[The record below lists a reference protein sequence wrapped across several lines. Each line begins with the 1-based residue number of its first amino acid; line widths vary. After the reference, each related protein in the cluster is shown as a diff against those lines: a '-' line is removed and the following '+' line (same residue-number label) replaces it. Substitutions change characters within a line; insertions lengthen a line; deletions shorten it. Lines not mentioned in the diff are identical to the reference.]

1 MTARI
6 ELDEGSAELITEEH
20 RFACQ
25 QIDATTKGVPAAFD
39 GGIADGHVVQILEE
53 VVRTA
58 GEIAGIN
65 LGISM
70 LVTEAAR
77 QLKLTDEQVSDT
89 FDAARQELE

>member
-1 MTARI
+1 M
-6 ELDEGSAELITEEH
+6 
-20 RFACQ
+20 
-25 QIDATTKGVPAAFD
+25 
-39 GGIADGHVVQILEE
+39 
-53 VVRTA
+53 RTA

-77 QLKLTDEQVSDT
+77 QLKLTDEQVSET

>member
-6 ELDEGSAELITEEH
+6 ELDEGSAELITEQH
-20 RFACQ
+20 RLACQ
-25 QIDATTKGVPAAFD
+25 QIDATAGGVPTGFD
-39 GGIADGHVVQILEE
+39 GGIADDQVVQILEE

-65 LGISM
+65 LGVSM

-77 QLKLTDEQVSDT
+77 QLKLTDEQVSDA
-89 FDAARQELE
+89 FNAARQELE